1 MKRGKKTFGNPMY
14 FTLCATFY
22 KSQPTTSAVVV
33 SM

>member
-1 MKRGKKTFGNPMY
+1 VY

-33 SM
+33 ST